1 MQFVERFRHY
11 LGWCPNSRVVSTCT
25 PVMKGE
31 LAGFPEP
38 QGQQPESA
46 IEGTIKMLDWFTT
59 VAIIILFATLFVGG
73 NFWWPAVVLAIVAI
87 GIAVVDRPKRSSRE
101 A

>member
-1 MQFVERFRHY
+1 MMHLGPIMRRH
-11 LGWCPNSRVVSTCT
+11 LGRCPNSRVVSTCT

-46 IEGTIKMLDWFTT
+46 IQGTIKMLDWFTT

-73 NFWWPAVVLAIVAI
+73 NFWWPAVVLVGLNQGLSPLLMPII
-87 GIAVVDRPKRSSRE
+87 LGMK
-101 A
+101 